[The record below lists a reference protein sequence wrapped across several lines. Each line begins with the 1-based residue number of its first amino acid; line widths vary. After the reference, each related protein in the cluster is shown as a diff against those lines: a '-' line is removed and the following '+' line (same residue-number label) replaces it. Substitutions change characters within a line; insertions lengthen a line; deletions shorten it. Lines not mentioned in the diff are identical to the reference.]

1 MSRESRIQY
10 NPALTVKENA
20 KKNGV
25 SEAAIRYYIK
35 VNCIDRRFERK
46 QKVIDDCK
54 EYLRT
59 HKNATWDEVQKNT
72 GHSLSTIR
80 KYREYIVGRK
90 VLTDFDIKKAKN
102 RQCKQLESQERLFA
116 YLDTV
121 PKEVL
126 LEYLAQR
133 EGGEQ
138 NNQRKEGVRNG
149 KASNTSN
156 TTKTVKKEQDSSP
169 EVNQEELANMLTW
182 MTEEEAMRLLKAR
195 EAFQRRLKKD

>member
-54 EYLRT
+54 DYLRT

-102 RQCKQLESQERLFA
+102 RQVKQLESQERLFA

-149 KASNTSN
+149 KVSNTSN
-156 TTKTVKKEQDSSP
+156 TTKTVKKEQDLSP

>member
-54 EYLRT
+54 DYLRT

-102 RQCKQLESQERLFA
+102 RQVKQLESQERLFA

-149 KASNTSN
+149 KVSNTSN